1 MGVWPVARFLLGT
14 NMKTLLA
21 FLPPFLAATDGITHF
36 EWGTVSATGLLGWYL
51 WYTTKVVMPRH
62 QDQISSMQ
70 NHFSEQILTQR
81 DHYEKLL
88 DEQQDRHEARHNQ
101 IVEAL
106 EKLVD
111 KLEE

>member
-1 MGVWPVARFLLGT
+1 
-14 NMKTLLA
+14 
-21 FLPPFLAATDGITHF
+21 
-36 EWGTVSATGLLGWYL
+36 
-51 WYTTKVVMPRH
+51 
-62 QDQISSMQ
+62 MQ

-101 IVEAL
+101 IVGAL

-111 KLEE
+111 KLEERHGDSK

>member
-1 MGVWPVARFLLGT
+1 MGVWPVARFLLGIK
-14 NMKTLLA
+14 MKTLFA
-21 FLPPFLAATDGITHF
+21 FLPPVLAAADGFPNF

-51 WYTTKVVMPRH
+51 WYNTRVTMPKH
-62 QDQISSMQ
+62 QEQISNMQ
-70 NHFSEQILTQR
+70 AHFSEQILAQR

-88 DEQQDRHEARHNQ
+88 DEQQSRHEERHNQ
-101 IVEAL
+101 IVGAL